1 MACVTPDPRDEKGRK
16 RREREEEPT
25 VL

>member
-16 RREREEEPT
+16 RREREEEPA